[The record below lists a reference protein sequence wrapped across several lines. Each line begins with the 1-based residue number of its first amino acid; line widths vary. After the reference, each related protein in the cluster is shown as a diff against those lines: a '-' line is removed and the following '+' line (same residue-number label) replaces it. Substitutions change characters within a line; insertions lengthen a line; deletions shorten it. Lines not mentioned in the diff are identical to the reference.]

1 MKFNTVFIMIFQNE
15 DCSEAESQDI
25 FRIHCVTNI
34 LLLEKDE
41 LVCSKIEYVLK
52 TAKPLKSKA

>member
-1 MKFNTVFIMIFQNE
+1 MIFQNE